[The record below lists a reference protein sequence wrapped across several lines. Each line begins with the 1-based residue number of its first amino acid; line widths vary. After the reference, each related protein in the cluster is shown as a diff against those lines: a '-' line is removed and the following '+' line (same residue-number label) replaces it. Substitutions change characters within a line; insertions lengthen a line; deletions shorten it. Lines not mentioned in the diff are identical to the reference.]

1 MRELFGDIFYQEHPE
16 KDGWWST
23 ELESLGIHSKKD
35 NSNELNDKQNKINL
49 VECIKQ
55 RFIAKYEQVYYGSNK
70 KNIELKV

>member
-1 MRELFGDIFYQEHPE
+1 LFVDIFYDEHPE

-55 RFIAKYEQVYYGSNK
+55 RFIAKYEQVYYTSNK

>member
-1 MRELFGDIFYQEHPE
+1 LFVDIFYDEHPE

-55 RFIAKYEQVYYGSNK
+55 RFIAE
-70 KNIELKV
+70 